1 MLTNF
6 TTRAAALSKMAAFP
20 KIITTLLIVLSVMLI
35 TRFLSGFLLYW
46 KKKLIAKLDAK
57 DLASFSSVETK
68 IVIMHKIVIF
78 GVYLIASVFFLAQ
91 FEAVRHI
98 GVALLASAGV
108 AGIVV
113 GMAAQSTLSNII
125 AGISISFSQPV
136 RLRDAVIFE
145 KEFGW
150 IEDITLMH
158 TIIRTWDNRRI
169 VIPNNTL
176 ANTVI
181 ENWTITD
188 PSLLGVVMIYADYAC
203 NVEEVRQWVKEI
215 VNASPYSTP
224 EKVAGVQVVD
234 FTEKTVVLRVLCKS
248 ADAPSA
254 WNLRCEIRE
263 KLLERF
269 VKSGVS
275 FPKIRIIN
283 EKQQLPIPGPGPG
296 MAI

>member
-6 TTRAAALSKMAAFP
+6 TTKAAAIAKMPAVP
-20 KIITTLLIVLSVMLI
+20 KVLTTLLIVFFVMLI
-35 TRFLSGFLLYW
+35 TRFLSRFLLYW
-46 KKKLIAKLDAK
+46 KKKLVSRLDAK

-68 IVIMHKIVIF
+68 IVIIHKIVTF
-78 GVYLIASVFFLAQ
+78 GIYFVASIFFLFQ

-98 GVALLASAGV
+98 GVGLLASAGV

-113 GMAAQSTLSNII
+113 GMAAQNTLSNII

-158 TIIRTWDNRRI
+158 TTIRTWDNRRI
-169 VIPNNTL
+169 IIPNNTL

-188 PSLLGVVMIYADYAC
+188 PSLLGTVMVYADYAC
-203 NVEEVRQWVKEI
+203 NVDDVRRWVKEI
-215 VNASPYSTP
+215 VDASPNSTP
-224 EKVAGVQVVD
+224 EKLAVVQVVD
-234 FTEKTVVLRVLCKS
+234 FTEKTMALRVLCKS
-248 ADAPSA
+248 ANASSA
-254 WNLRCEIRE
+254 WDLRCEIRE
-263 KLLERF
+263 KLLKKFAE
-269 VKSGVS
+269 SGIS

-283 EKQQLPIPGPGPG
+283 EK
-296 MAI
+296 

>member
-1 MLTNF
+1 MYAGVIMFTNF
-6 TTRAAALSKMAAFP
+6 TARAAAITKIPAFP
-20 KIITTLLIVLSVMLI
+20 KMLTMLLIVLAVILA
-35 TRFLSGFLLYW
+35 TRLLSRFLLYW
-46 KKKLIAKLDAK
+46 KQKLISRLDAK
-57 DLASFSSVETK
+57 DLMSFSSVETK
-68 IVIMHKIVIF
+68 MLIIHKIVIF
-78 GVYLIASVFFLAQ
+78 GIYFFACVFFLFQ
-91 FEAVRHI
+91 FESVRHI
-98 GVALLASAGV
+98 GVGLLASAGV

-113 GMAAQSTLSNII
+113 GMAAQSTLSNIV

-169 VIPNNTL
+169 VVPNSML

-188 PSLLGVVMIYADYAC
+188 QSLLGVVMVYADYAC
-203 NVEEVRQWVKEI
+203 NVDEVRRWVKET
-215 VNASPYSTP
+215 VDTSPHSTS
-224 EKVAGVQVVD
+224 EKVAVVQVVD

-248 ADAPSA
+248 PDATSA

-263 KLLERF
+263 KLLKQF
-269 VKSGVS
+269 AGSGIS
-275 FPKIRIIN
+275 FPKIRIVN
-283 EKQQLPIPGPGPG
+283 EK
-296 MAI
+296 